1 MYHPLCF
8 TKDIPLD
15 KPVPVKAFN
24 RNLVVWR
31 TIQQPD
37 KVLCAEDRCPHRGAQ
52 LSKGLLTAE
61 GTLMCPYH
69 GWEFADTGHCVR
81 IPQAPCD
88 QRIPRAC
95 HLTPMVG
102 TLEQNAVVY
111 AAFHVDCRV
120 ECPLFASGGLSGL
133 HPEGDIDPEDAFL
146 TDYLLEAN
154 YDFWIQIENLL
165 DPAHIHFVH
174 HGFQGDRAKA
184 KSIRVVSQ
192 RVDETAMELE
202 MTFTHDDPL
211 IPDISILYRAPGTVD
226 VRILNADGHCVR
238 RNIIYTTPIEP
249 GKCRVLFRD
258 VAYKA
263 YLVPEGWSLS
273 QMLLGAEVI
282 ESSYQRVNERVVES
296 IMAQDIDILESQ
308 QVNVGVGL
316 DAYLAGRPVLLTE
329 SDAMIRAFRAL
340 CKKNR
345 DWFRANGYA

>member
-8 TKDIPLD
+8 TRDIPLD
-15 KPVPVKAFN
+15 KPVAVKAFN
-24 RNLVVWR
+24 KNLVVWR
-31 TIQQPD
+31 TIQQPN

-52 LSKGLLTAE
+52 LSKGRLTSE
-61 GTLMCPYH
+61 GTLSCAYH
-69 GWEFADTGHCVR
+69 GWEFADSGRCVR
-81 IPQAPCD
+81 IPQLTGD
-88 QRIPRAC
+88 QRIPMAC
-95 HLTPMVG
+95 HLK
-102 TLEQNAVVY
+102 TLMPTMEQNAVVY
-111 AAFHVDCRV
+111 ASFPA
-120 ECPLFASGGLSGL
+120 ECPISGAADHGL
-133 HPEGDIDPEDAFL
+133 HPGGAIDPEEAFL
-146 TDYLLEAN
+146 TDYLLEAE

-174 HGFQGDRAKA
+174 HGFQGDMAKA

-192 RVDETAMELE
+192 RMDETVMELE
-202 MTFTHDDPL
+202 MTFSHDDPL
-211 IPDISILYRAPGTVD
+211 IPDICILYRAPGTVD
-226 VRILNADGHCVR
+226 VRILNGDGDCVR

-263 YLVPEGWSLS
+263 YLVPDGWSLS
-273 QMLLGAEVI
+273 QMLLGVGVI
-282 ESSYQRVNERVVES
+282 ESSYQQVNHRVVES

-316 DAYLAGRPVLLTE
+316 DAYLNERPVLLTE

-345 DWFRANGYA
+345 EWFRAMGY